1 MTLESF
7 YEKNYKK
14 LITFSYLMLLVSII
28 ILGVNYAKT
37 GELFSRDISLKGGI
51 SVTIYDENLNLE
63 EVKGLLKDNFRDY
76 NVLELADFNTN
87 KKIGLIIEVADITEP
102 QLREVLKTRYDIN
115 FNDKNTYDSGLTN
128 SSFGESFYRGL
139 LIALLFSFIL
149 MSLFIFFSFKTFTP
163 SLAVISAT
171 LIDILA
177 TLALLNILGV
187 KISAAGIVA
196 FLLIIGYSIDNNIL
210 LTTAMIKRR
219 EGKLLEFRVLF
230 LLFWILVS
238 IIAINPKFNAQGVAI
253 KGIENNSTAALAGM
267 TYDSSRTP
275 TNLEKIIAINN
286 EEVKNIQDYNNI
298 LSKIGNSEVIR
309 VKTDKNEYVMIKTE
323 DLGIDIS
330 EVQKNNLRKGLD
342 LQGGTRVVLEPQEK
356 LTDQEVQD
364 LISTMENRLNVY
376 GLSDLKIRQS
386 KDLSGNTFIVVEIAG
401 A

>member
-1 MTLESF
+1 
-7 YEKNYKK
+7 
-14 LITFSYLMLLVSII
+14 MLLVSII

-149 MSLFIFFSFKTFTP
+149 MSLFIFFSFKTFTT
-163 SLAVISAT
+163 SLAVMSAT

-219 EGKLLEFRVLF
+219 EGTLLERLKSSMKTGLTTTIAAIAASTVGYFLSAPEELKQIFLIITIASLF
-230 LLFWILVS
+230 DILTTYAGNTG
-238 IIAINPKFNAQGVAI
+238 ILINYCK
-253 KGIENNSTAALAGM
+253 K
-267 TYDSSRTP
+267 
-275 TNLEKIIAINN
+275 
-286 EEVKNIQDYNNI
+286 KNI
-298 LSKIGNSEVIR
+298 
-309 VKTDKNEYVMIKTE
+309 T
-323 DLGIDIS
+323 
-330 EVQKNNLRKGLD
+330 
-342 LQGGTRVVLEPQEK
+342 
-356 LTDQEVQD
+356 
-364 LISTMENRLNVY
+364 
-376 GLSDLKIRQS
+376 
-386 KDLSGNTFIVVEIAG
+386 
-401 A
+401 

>member
-149 MSLFIFFSFKTFTP
+149 MSLFIFFSF
-163 SLAVISAT
+163 
-171 LIDILA
+171 
-177 TLALLNILGV
+177 NI
-187 KISAAGIVA
+187 
-196 FLLIIGYSIDNNIL
+196 Y
-210 LTTAMIKRR
+210 
-219 EGKLLEFRVLF
+219 
-230 LLFWILVS
+230 
-238 IIAINPKFNAQGVAI
+238 
-253 KGIENNSTAALAGM
+253 
-267 TYDSSRTP
+267 
-275 TNLEKIIAINN
+275 
-286 EEVKNIQDYNNI
+286 
-298 LSKIGNSEVIR
+298 
-309 VKTDKNEYVMIKTE
+309 
-323 DLGIDIS
+323 
-330 EVQKNNLRKGLD
+330 
-342 LQGGTRVVLEPQEK
+342 
-356 LTDQEVQD
+356 
-364 LISTMENRLNVY
+364 
-376 GLSDLKIRQS
+376 
-386 KDLSGNTFIVVEIAG
+386 
-401 A
+401 